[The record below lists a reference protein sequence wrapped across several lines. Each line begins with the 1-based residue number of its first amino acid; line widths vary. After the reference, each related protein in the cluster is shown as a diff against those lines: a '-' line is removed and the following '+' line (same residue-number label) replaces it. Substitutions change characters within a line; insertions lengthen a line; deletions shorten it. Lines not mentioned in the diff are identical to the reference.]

1 MTNFTK
7 LSKISNLI
15 FPIFSLQREIN
26 EVLEQRKSNDT
37 AVEPQSLHDQRN
49 VIRNEATLASRM
61 NPSGRVQSQ
70 NGLDFMQCG
79 NLRDAHCKLNE
90 KIIRNA
96 NSLNASSS
104 IDTSNHGRNIRKTNE
119 WADLILKD
127 LDNLILSN
135 QRYAAG
141 LHNSSTGAND
151 GNGTAIGSPKS
162 PHKRSTI
169 INVVLRKTTPSPT
182 SPTAP
187 TSFAAATTTTNQHKN
202 HTGAASA
209 ANAKDNNKIPKPE
222 KHVSVNIASLCLS
235 AFPFYARS
243 LAVIS
248 LRVYYLPVPAF
259 MFISSFVF
267 RHLWRKSL

>member
-1 MTNFTK
+1 MTVN
-7 LSKISNLI
+7 
-15 FPIFSLQREIN
+15 
-26 EVLEQRKSNDT
+26 
-37 AVEPQSLHDQRN
+37 PQSLHDQNN
-49 VIRNEATLASRM
+49 VIRNEATLDNRM
-61 NPSGRVQSQ
+61 DRSGRVQSQ
-70 NGLDFMQCG
+70 NGIDFRKYG

-141 LHNSSTGAND
+141 LHNNSAAAVD
-151 GNGTAIGSPKS
+151 GNGSAIGSPKS

-187 TSFAAATTTTNQHKN
+187 TSFPASTATATAMTTTTNQHKN
-202 HTGAASA
+202 HTVAAV
-209 ANAKDNNKIPKPE
+209 NAKDNNKIPKPE
-222 KHVSVNIASLCLS
+222 KHVSDFCC
-235 AFPFYARS
+235 
-243 LAVIS
+243 IS
-248 LRVYYLPVPAF
+248 LSFFLSFSPSRAVLSVLCAFSCCNFISLVYYYLLFHVYLVICIP
-259 MFISSFVF
+259 SSVAQV
-267 RHLWRKSL
+267 SLINSPLSPLCVAHTQ

>member
-1 MTNFTK
+1 M
-7 LSKISNLI
+7 
-15 FPIFSLQREIN
+15 
-26 EVLEQRKSNDT
+26 
-37 AVEPQSLHDQRN
+37 EPQSLHDQSN
-49 VIRNEATLASRM
+49 VIRNEATLANRM
-61 NPSGRVQSQ
+61 KPSGRVQSQ
-70 NGLDFMQCG
+70 NGNDFMKCG

-141 LHNSSTGAND
+141 LHISPTD
-151 GNGTAIGSPKS
+151 GSNGTAIGSPKS

-187 TSFAAATTTTNQHKN
+187 TSFAASAATTTTNQHKN
-202 HTGAASA
+202 QTAVA

-222 KHVSVNIASLCLS
+222 KHVSTNIVASLSLS
-235 AFPFYARS
+235 FPFYARS

-248 LRVYYLPVPAF
+248 LRAYHLPV
-259 MFISSFVF
+259 SLSCLS
-267 RHLWRKSL
+267 RHVYSVICGASLFDHLTSVTSCVASTQ